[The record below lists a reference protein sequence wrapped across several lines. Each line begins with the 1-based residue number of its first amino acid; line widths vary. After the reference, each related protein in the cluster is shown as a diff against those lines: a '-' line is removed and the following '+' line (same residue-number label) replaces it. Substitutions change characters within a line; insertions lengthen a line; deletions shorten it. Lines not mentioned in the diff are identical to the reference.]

1 MPHYPFSPMR
11 LSENTDFRQN
21 KAKNTVLAD
30 KIVWN
35 NFKHCP
41 RRGEAYGHA
50 DYRCVLR
57 QPHNKGIALLTC
69 LVIVAIIT
77 ISVSKLTAT
86 EFLAI
91 RLTQQLIHKE
101 QAKLYLLG
109 AESLSQL
116 VLKEDGRQTKIDSY
130 QENWSNK
137 MPAMPIEGGSIQ
149 GQLDDLQNKL
159 NLNNLII
166 DNKVNP
172 HFSQLLIDL
181 LTQQGKLSNNEASLF
196 VQSLTDWIDS
206 NDKVTLPEGAEDFYY
221 LGLTKPDRCANTQI
235 NDLGELKIIKGFNEQ
250 AIENIKP
257 YISTLPS
264 GTLLNINTLSQTL
277 MSLLLP
283 ELSSSE
289 VESIVNT
296 IKKRPLKDKNKFWS
310 INEISNLLK
319 NNNDIKNR
327 LNPLLTVKT
336 HYFILKTEVKLGQ
349 LVINLE
355 SILKRDENNSVSV
368 IKRQTK
374 YY

>member
-1 MPHYPFSPMR
+1 M
-11 LSENTDFRQN
+11 
-21 KAKNTVLAD
+21 
-30 KIVWN
+30 
-35 NFKHCP
+35 
-41 RRGEAYGHA
+41 
-50 DYRCVLR
+50 
-57 QPHNKGIALLTC
+57 
-69 LVIVAIIT
+69 
-77 ISVSKLTAT
+77 
-86 EFLAI
+86 
-91 RLTQQLIHKE
+91 
-101 QAKLYLLG
+101 
-109 AESLSQL
+109 
-116 VLKEDGRQTKIDSY
+116 
-130 QENWSNK
+130 
-137 MPAMPIEGGSIQ
+137 
-149 GQLDDLQNKL
+149 
-159 NLNNLII
+159 
-166 DNKVNP
+166 
-172 HFSQLLIDL
+172 IDL

-221 LGLTKPDRCANTQI
+221 LGLTKPSRCANTQI